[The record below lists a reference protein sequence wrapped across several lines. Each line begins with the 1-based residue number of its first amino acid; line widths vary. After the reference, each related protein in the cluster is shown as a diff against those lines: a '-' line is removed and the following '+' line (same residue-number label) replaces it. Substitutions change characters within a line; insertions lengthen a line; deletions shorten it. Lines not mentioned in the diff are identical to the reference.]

1 MASNPSTP
9 WRADALLVEDR
20 SEDVRGDL
28 GTKLAHLLPG
38 LSEVARSKLRERV
51 IELIE
56 ILARDEAERV
66 RAALS
71 EAIKNLDCAPPSIVR
86 LLATDSF
93 LVVAEPVLRFSPLL
107 HENDLLQIITGRH
120 ANGALAAIAGRQRLS
135 PRVADAIAQSDETA
149 AVATLL
155 SNPSAQI
162 REDTL
167 DAIVDRAPA
176 YPEWHGPLVDRP
188 SLPQRLLRRLATF
201 VRQIF
206 LSRLAS
212 REDLDERTRAA
223 IAQAMSDRAS
233 EQEREEAAHI
243 GDENEL
249 TEERIKRLRRQGKL
263 DEEAVAA
270 GLDKGDRPFVRAAI
284 AALAGIEPELVDKII
299 SSRSAKGVVALA
311 WRAKLGPRLAHQLQ
325 LRMAGLSPRQALGP
339 RNGDWPM
346 TADEMTWHLEFFGA
360 FDSQLKPMPNRI
372 VQSGCPRPRGG
383 RARGGAGGAG
393 GRRGDQGPH
402 PPVVEEREQDR
413 VRQAAVEDDRA
424 LDAALDRVEA
434 GLHLRDHAPGERA
447 VGDQLLDALRGEV
460 LQQRLVAAE
469 DADHVGHHQKPRGAH
484 GAGDGA
490 GGGVGIDVV
499 GLAAVAE
506 ADRRDHRDD
515 VGAGEGREQ
524 RRVDLFG
531 LADETQIDRGF
542 GAGRRA
548 AARAHVA
555 SLAEQPAVATGQAD
569 RRAPGAVDRRGE
581 LLVDRAGQHHLDH
594 LDGLLV
600 GDAQAVDEAGLDRE
614 AVEHLRDLRAAAM
627 DDDRID
633 ADLLQQDDVAREFAR
648 RPLVAHRM
656 AAVFH
661 DHGPA
666 RVAAHEGQRLGEN
679 AALGDRLRGDA
690 GGCPG
695 WIGHALSLVEPIAV

>member
-1 MASNPSTP
+1 MTSEDDKLAARSTSIEDRLRVARRTDAQPELLYYLASDAAPEVRRQVASNPSTP

-28 GTKLAHLLPG
+28 GAKLAHLLPG
-38 LSEVARSKLRERV
+38 LSEVARAKLRERV

-86 LLATDSF
+86 LLATDGF

-120 ANGALAAIAGRQRLS
+120 ANGALAAIAGRQRVS
-135 PRVADAIAQSDETA
+135 PRVADAIAQSDESA

-212 REDLDERTRAA
+212 RDDLDERTRAA
-223 IAQAMSDRAS
+223 IAQAMSDRAV

-270 GLDKGDRPFVRAAI
+270 GLDKGDRPFVRGAI

-346 TADEMTWHLEFFGA
+346 TPDEMTWHLEFFGA

-372 VQSGCPRPRGG
+372 VQSGSPPPRR
-383 RARGGAGGAG
+383 
-393 GRRGDQGPH
+393 
-402 PPVVEEREQDR
+402 
-413 VRQAAVEDDRA
+413 
-424 LDAALDRVEA
+424 
-434 GLHLRDHAPGERA
+434 
-447 VGDQLLDALRGEV
+447 
-460 LQQRLVAAE
+460 
-469 DADHVGHHQKPRGAH
+469 
-484 GAGDGA
+484 
-490 GGGVGIDVV
+490 
-499 GLAAVAE
+499 
-506 ADRRDHRDD
+506 
-515 VGAGEGREQ
+515 
-524 RRVDLFG
+524 
-531 LADETQIDRGF
+531 
-542 GAGRRA
+542 
-548 AARAHVA
+548 
-555 SLAEQPAVATGQAD
+555 
-569 RRAPGAVDRRGE
+569 
-581 LLVDRAGQHHLDH
+581 
-594 LDGLLV
+594 
-600 GDAQAVDEAGLDRE
+600 
-614 AVEHLRDLRAAAM
+614 
-627 DDDRID
+627 
-633 ADLLQQDDVAREFAR
+633 
-648 RPLVAHRM
+648 
-656 AAVFH
+656 
-661 DHGPA
+661 
-666 RVAAHEGQRLGEN
+666 
-679 AALGDRLRGDA
+679 
-690 GGCPG
+690 
-695 WIGHALSLVEPIAV
+695 